1 MDPKINPNPGGPAYR
16 SNRRGSTNQQVHSF
30 HKLRQPK
37 CLVFCL
43 QQDAAPLG
51 AKPVNAVASADK
63 PDSRLVISE
72 VQEFEKQTAFDSAHE
87 ATPEVNSIPRS

>member
-1 MDPKINPNPGGPAYR
+1 M
-16 SNRRGSTNQQVHSF
+16 STKMF
-30 HKLRQPK
+30 GIL
-37 CLVFCL
+37 F
-43 QQDAAPLG
+43 AARCRPHLG